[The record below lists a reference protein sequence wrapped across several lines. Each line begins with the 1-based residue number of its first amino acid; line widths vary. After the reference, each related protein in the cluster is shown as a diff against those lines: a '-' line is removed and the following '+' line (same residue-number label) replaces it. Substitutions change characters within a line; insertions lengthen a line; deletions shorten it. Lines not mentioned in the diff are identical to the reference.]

1 MRTVLVTGG
10 TTRLGAVIS
19 ARLKADGW
27 RVLTSSHRADAGADF
42 TVDLSTPDGP
52 ARLYAAVL
60 KALEGTP
67 PDALVNNAALFLG
80 SDTALESLNFTA
92 PKKLTV
98 LMAGRES
105 GRGSVVNI
113 LDSRVLGEGDDGAY
127 ARTKR
132 KLLDFT
138 LSAAAL
144 YAETIAVNAV
154 APGPVLAPTLV
165 HEKAGETPAGRP
177 TPDDVAAAVSY
188 LLSAHAVTGAV
199 VPVDGGQH
207 LL

>member
-52 ARLYAAVL
+52 ARLYAAAL
-60 KALEGTP
+60 KALDGIP

-113 LDSRVLGEGDDGAY
+113 LDSRVLGEGEDGAY

-132 KLLDFT
+132 KLLEFT
-138 LSAAAL
+138 FSAAAL
-144 YAETIAVNAV
+144 YAETLSVNAV
-154 APGPVLAPTLV
+154 APRTGL
-165 HEKAGETPAGRP
+165 G
-177 TPDDVAAAVSY
+177 
-188 LLSAHAVTGAV
+188 AHFS
-199 VPVDGGQH
+199 P
-207 LL
+207 